1 MKILIVEDDVRMKQL
16 LCDIIVGGGF
26 DVVSTSDPVEAVH
39 IIEDIDFDIVLT
51 DLKMPKID
59 GLQFMEIV
67 KNKNRDIP
75 VILITA
81 HGTVELA
88 VEAIK
93 KGAYDFV
100 QKPFDPD
107 ELILTI
113 KRASDLVDLIKE
125 NKLLQEKV
133 KVAEQDDL
141 LGENIKVRE
150 IKGIINKICNID
162 ATVLI
167 EGETGTGKELVAKLI
182 HKKSY
187 RKESN
192 FLPINCGAL
201 SENLL
206 EAELFGYE
214 KGAFTGANFQKKGLF
229 ESVGEGTIF
238 LDEIN
243 STTESFQIKLLR
255 VLQEK
260 QIMRVGGIKPID
272 INARIIV
279 ASNKP
284 LEEEVKKGN
293 FRKDLFYRLNLI
305 QIKIPPLRERKDDI
319 QLLAHYFLRKFTTK
333 YSKDIKNISVES
345 IKKLNEY
352 NWPGNVRELENVI
365 ERAVIMSDDKEL
377 VIDPQEFNSENDD
390 AITTGLMTLEE
401 MEKIL
406 IKKTLILKNGNK
418 KEAAISLG
426 IDAATLW
433 RKMKKYSIEL

>member
-67 KNKNRDIP
+67 KNKNKDIP

-141 LGENIKVRE
+141 LGENIKIRE

-333 YSKDIKNISVES
+333 YSKDIKTISVES

-426 IDAATLW
+426 IDSATLW

>member
-67 KNKNRDIP
+67 KNKNKDIP

-141 LGENIKVRE
+141 LGENIKIRE

-319 QLLAHYFLRKFTTK
+319 QLLAHYFLRKFTIK
-333 YSKDIKNISVES
+333 YSKDIKTISVES

-426 IDAATLW
+426 IDSATLW